1 MPNLTNQRFVMK
13 DGLRWYKT
21 GDKGRFWRDDTIEF
35 LGRMDY
41 QISLRG
47 HRIEPEEIDSTLR
60 SIRGI
65 DQSITVSSKIN
76 EKHQLSSFITLEMG
90 ELLQNSIVD
99 RVASFKPYQIQNFI
113 NNIPFDVNSYKAVTQ
128 VMDMLLKNI

>member
-1 MPNLTNQRFVMK
+1 MIKEDF
-13 DGLRWYKT
+13 G
-21 GDKGRFWRDDTIEF
+21 DDTIEF

-128 VMDMLLKNI
+128 VMDMLLKIFKKLTQ

>member
-1 MPNLTNQRFVMK
+1 
-13 DGLRWYKT
+13 
-21 GDKGRFWRDDTIEF
+21 
-35 LGRMDY
+35 MDY

-99 RVASFKPYQIQNFI
+99 RVAF
-113 NNIPFDVNSYKAVTQ
+113 
-128 VMDMLLKNI
+128 

>member
-1 MPNLTNQRFVMK
+1 MK

-65 DQSITVSSKIN
+65 DQSITVSSKKMRSTN
-76 EKHQLSSFITLEMG
+76 
-90 ELLQNSIVD
+90 
-99 RVASFKPYQIQNFI
+99 
-113 NNIPFDVNSYKAVTQ
+113 
-128 VMDMLLKNI
+128 